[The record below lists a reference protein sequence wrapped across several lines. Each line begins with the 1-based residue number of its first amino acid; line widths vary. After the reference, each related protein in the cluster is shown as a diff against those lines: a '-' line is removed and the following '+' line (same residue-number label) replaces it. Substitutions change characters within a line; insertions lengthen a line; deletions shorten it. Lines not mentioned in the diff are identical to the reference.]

1 MWTLAI
7 FLAFIVSIHRFVK
20 YLQRK
25 QPLPPGPKKWPLI
38 GCLLDMPRER
48 QWETYHEW
56 CKFYG
61 TYFCYSNSGSTL
73 QSSLPGSDI
82 IHLDVAGSSIIVLD
96 TVESAMELLDKRS
109 LIYSDR

>member
-1 MWTLAI
+1 MWTLTI
-7 FLAFIVSIHRFVK
+7 FFAFIVSIHRFVK

-61 TYFCYSNSGSTL
+61 NVFFVIQIVVLIYHT
-73 QSSLPGSDI
+73 LPGSDI
-82 IHLDVAGSSIIVLD
+82 IHLDVAGSSIVVLD